1 MFEYEINS
9 GIPEEELRSYFMNAA
24 LSYNEDERIFYG
36 DGWEVR
42 LLALPDAIHRS
53 IIIPRTMIRFR
64 GEKVICEFLIHSFR
78 KAFMR
83 GGA

>member
-1 MFEYEINS
+1 MFEYKINS
-9 GIPEEELRSYFMNAA
+9 GIPEEELRLYFMDAA

-42 LLALPDAIHRS
+42 LFVLPDAIHRS

-64 GEKVICEFLIHSFR
+64 GEEVKCESLIHSFR

>member
-9 GIPEEELRSYFMNAA
+9 GISEEELRLYFMDAA
-24 LSYNEDERIFYG
+24 LSYKETERIFYG

-53 IIIPRTMIRFR
+53 IIIPRTLIRFR
-64 GEKVICEFLIHSFR
+64 GEKVKCESLIFFFR